1 MELAFGIIVSVGVGL
16 AILATYLH
24 FVTHAKD
31 QSK

>member
-31 QSK
+31 E

>member
-16 AILATYLH
+16 AILATYLY

-31 QSK
+31 RSK

>member
-1 MELAFGIIVSVGVGL
+1 MEVACGMIVSVGVGL

-31 QSK
+31 RSK

>member
-24 FVTHAKD
+24 FVTHARD
-31 QSK
+31 RSK